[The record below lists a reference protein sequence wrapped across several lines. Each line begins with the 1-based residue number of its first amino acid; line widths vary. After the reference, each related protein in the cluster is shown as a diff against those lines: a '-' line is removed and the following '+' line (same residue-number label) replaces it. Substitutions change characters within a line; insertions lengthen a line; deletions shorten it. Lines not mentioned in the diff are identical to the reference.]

1 MPPESGQRAD
11 IASPLHVLLTTE
23 GTYPFHRGGVST
35 WCDALGRGMPGVRY
49 TVLAVVMNPYVSPQ
63 YVLPPS
69 VERVISVPLW
79 GTQDPSEHRADLPF
93 SQIFAK
99 KQRTTPMAVS
109 EFFMPLFADLI
120 TALQRPEPEP
130 EGFGQIMLG
139 MYRLFQVYDY
149 EMSFK
154 SPQAWQHFRASLLAA
169 AAAGRWPTPTLFDM
183 VQGLGWIYRFLTVL
197 NAPVPPV
204 DLVHSSAA
212 AFCGLAAIIAKLQH
226 RTPFLLTE
234 HGVYLREQYLAIGR
248 SDMGAFARSFLVNL
262 VRHVVVANL
271 FHADEL
277 APVCHF
283 NGRWERVLG
292 ADPQRIRPVY
302 NGVSPEVFSLGPAE
316 RGPEAGPVR
325 VVAVARMDPNKDI
338 ATLLRAAAI
347 VHRSEPSV
355 RFHVHGAISVPDY
368 HDRMRRLRQE
378 LGLAEVVTFHDH
390 SDDVADVYR
399 QADVLVQSSVSEAFP
414 YSVIEGMMTGRM
426 VVATDVGGTAEALGD
441 TGILVPARE
450 PERLAQALLWAIGD
464 PALRARYGAAAR
476 RRALELFT
484 IERTIGEF
492 SAVYRRL
499 AGPRPNIAAGRTLE
513 LAVARAWALYRL
525 GRADLAREHVE
536 VALARAGNGPA
547 VPALLA
553 LRAALEGAL
562 GHREAQ
568 ALDLIRARLLSALQ
582 KAG

>member
-1 MPPESGQRAD
+1 MN
-11 IASPLHVLLTTE
+11 
-23 GTYPFHRGGVST
+23 
-35 WCDALGRGMPGVRY
+35 GVRY

-63 YVLPPS
+63 YALPPS

-99 KQRTTPMAVS
+99 KQRTTPQAVS

-120 TALQRPEPEP
+120 AALQRPEPEP
-130 EGFGQIMLG
+130 EAFGQIMLG

-154 SPQAWQHFRASLLAA
+154 SPEAWHHFRASLLAA
-169 AAAGRWPTPTLFDM
+169 AAARRWPTPTLFDM
-183 VQGLGWIYRFLTVL
+183 VQALGWVYRFLTVL
-197 NAPVPPV
+197 NAPLPPV

-212 AFCGLAAIIAKLQH
+212 AFCGLAAIVAKLQH

-248 SDMGAFARSFLVNL
+248 SDMGAFARSFLLNL
-262 VRHVVVANL
+262 VRTVVVANL

-283 NGRWERVLG
+283 NARWERVLG
-292 ADPQRIRPVY
+292 ADPHRIRPVY
-302 NGVSPEVFSLGPAE
+302 NGVSPEVFSLGPVE
-316 RGPEAGPVR
+316 RGQEAGPVR
-325 VVAVARMDPNKDI
+325 IVSVARMDPNKDI
-338 ATLLRAAAI
+338 ATFLRAAAI
-347 VHRSEPSV
+347 VHRAQPRVS
-355 RFHVHGAISVPDY
+355 FHVYGAISVPDY
-368 HDRMRRLRQE
+368 HERMRRLRQE
-378 LGLAEVVTFHDH
+378 LGLTQVVTFHDH
-390 SDDVADVYR
+390 SDNVADVYQ
-399 QADVLVQSSVSEAFP
+399 QADVLVQSSVTEAFP
-414 YSVIEGMMTGRM
+414 YSVIEGMMTGRL

-450 PERLAQALLWAIGD
+450 PERLAQALLRAIGD
-464 PALRARYGAAAR
+464 PALRAQYGENAR

-484 IERTIGEF
+484 ISRTIGEF
-492 SAVYRRL
+492 TEVYRRL
-499 AGPRPNIAAGRTLE
+499 AGPRQNVASGRALE

-525 GRADLAREHVE
+525 GCADLAREHVD
-536 VALARAGNGPA
+536 VALARAGNTPA
-547 VPALLA
+547 VPALLG

-562 GHREAQ
+562 GHPEAQ
-568 ALDLIRARLLSALQ
+568 ALDLIRARLLSELQ